1 MADRSVSLSITSM
14 GPQRL
19 QNVLGH
25 RTYLHQTVDSVMHSQ
40 YDFMYDWALEHL
52 ISLLSL
58 LIVEC
63 GVVRSDC
70 SRMALNGTLNRN
82 RCIIFTPRASLTA
95 AYVLTGSDE
104 LSLVELSRYI
114 EAYFCLLNNII
125 ALPSYVLSLW

>member
-1 MADRSVSLSITSM
+1 M

-63 GVVRSDC
+63 GGAVGLQS
-70 SRMALNGTLNRN
+70 NG
-82 RCIIFTPRASLTA
+82 
-95 AYVLTGSDE
+95 
-104 LSLVELSRYI
+104 I
-114 EAYFCLLNNII
+114 E
-125 ALPSYVLSLW
+125 SKSES